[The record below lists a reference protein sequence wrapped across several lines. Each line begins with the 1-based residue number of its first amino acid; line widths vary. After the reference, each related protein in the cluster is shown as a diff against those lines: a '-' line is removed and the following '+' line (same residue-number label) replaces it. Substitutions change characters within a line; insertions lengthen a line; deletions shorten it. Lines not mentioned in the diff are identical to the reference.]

1 MPHATHPFGV
11 RAAGLSHFAPFGDA
25 VACGQLAIVKVSEVS
40 SPSKIEGELPLG
52 QKGRFFLSDFLGLF
66 ALLGIILSHS
76 LVFRCLE

>member
-11 RAAGLSHFAPFGDA
+11 RAAGLFHFAPFGDA
-25 VACGQLAIVKVSEVS
+25 VACGHFATHGVDEFFSCMPPQF
-40 SPSKIEGELPLG
+40 G
-52 QKGRFFLSDFLGLF
+52 QKGRFFLSVFLGLF